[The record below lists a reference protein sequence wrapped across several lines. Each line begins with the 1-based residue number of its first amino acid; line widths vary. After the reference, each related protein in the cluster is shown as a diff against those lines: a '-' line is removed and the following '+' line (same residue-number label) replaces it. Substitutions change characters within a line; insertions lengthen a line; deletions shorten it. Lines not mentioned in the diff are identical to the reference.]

1 MVSID
6 VLGIAGITART
17 FGMLI
22 SLPTG
27 EGLQTLPRL
36 FIAVCFACALAPAL
50 PPAPEFS
57 WYRLAPEFIVGLLI
71 AAPVRFMAEASQM
84 FGELI
89 DTARGQT
96 IGSVIDPLNGQ
107 QSSDMATI
115 ARVAM
120 VTFAIHLGAF
130 DSCVEALKH
139 SYIALPLGGALLYEG
154 VLSSVLRQGITIVG
168 VALSFSSVWLVA
180 YLITDMATSILS
192 KVTQGIQFTSTGTV
206 IKMVLTFVLLLNLWL
221 NPQELYSFVSQ
232 HTQSAI
238 GLVDLP
244 IIAKEGVRHE

>member
-1 MVSID
+1 MLSMD

-17 FGMLI
+17 FGMMI

-27 EGLQTLPRL
+27 DGLQTLPRL
-36 FIAVCFACALAPAL
+36 FIAVCFACALAPAM
-50 PPAPEFS
+50 PAAPDFS
-57 WYRLAPEFIVGLLI
+57 WYRLAPEFIIGLLI
-71 AAPVRFMAEASQM
+71 AAPVRFLAEASEM

-96 IGSVIDPLNGQ
+96 IGSVVDPLNGQ
-107 QSSDMATI
+107 QGSDMATI

-130 DSCVEALKH
+130 DRSVEALRQ
-139 SYIALPLGGALLYEG
+139 SYVALPLGGALLYES
-154 VLSSVLRQGITIVG
+154 VLSSVLRQGLSIVG

-180 YLITDMATSILS
+180 YLVTDMATGLLS
-192 KVTQGIQFTSTGTV
+192 KVTQGINFTSTGTV
-206 IKMVLTFVLLLNLWL
+206 VKMVLTFVLLLNLWL
-221 NPQELYSFVSQ
+221 NPQELYSFVAQ
-232 HTQSAI
+232 HTQAAV

-244 IIAKEGVRHE
+244 DPDQRRGNNE